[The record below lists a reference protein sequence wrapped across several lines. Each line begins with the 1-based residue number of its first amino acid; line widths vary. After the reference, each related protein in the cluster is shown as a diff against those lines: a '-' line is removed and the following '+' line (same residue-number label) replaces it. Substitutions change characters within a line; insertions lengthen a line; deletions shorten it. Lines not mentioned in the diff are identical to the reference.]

1 MNDDIPLEVKIAQ
14 AEQDNLLLDAE
25 IATADR
31 INSDLRK
38 RLEYHRLADDAASR
52 KVAYYLGL
60 IEENKEMERELA
72 RIEGRKYC
80 DPDDPDCEYPEPPD
94 E

>member
-14 AEQDNLLLDAE
+14 AEQDKLLLDAE

-38 RLEYHRLADDAASR
+38 RL
-52 KVAYYLGL
+52 
-60 IEENKEMERELA
+60 
-72 RIEGRKYC
+72 
-80 DPDDPDCEYPEPPD
+80 
-94 E
+94 